1 MQISITASLKR
12 RRRYKPLPGGIKV
25 LKNRCLFWGGS
36 EEKAYEEYAEFFRA
50 FFAGQVVFS
59 LGQIETAEVSE
70 LFGGGFFLP
79 IGQSLSF
86 GIEAGK
92 IFFLRFRQFF

>member
-1 MQISITASLKR
+1 MNSGR
-12 RRRYKPLPGGIKV
+12 
-25 LKNRCLFWGGS
+25 S